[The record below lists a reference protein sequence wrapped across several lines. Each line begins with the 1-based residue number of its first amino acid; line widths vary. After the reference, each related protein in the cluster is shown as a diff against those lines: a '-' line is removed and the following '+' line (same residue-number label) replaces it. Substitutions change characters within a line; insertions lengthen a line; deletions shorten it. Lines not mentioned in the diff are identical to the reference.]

1 MCFRQGNA
9 PNSSG
14 TQHRRY
20 WVLTTRP
27 SMGVAGLPELAP
39 FPVPSVAAIW
49 LLPSLVLIGLPR
61 ASMVAQTWL
70 KMVVVSVL
78 AMW

>member
-1 MCFRQGNA
+1 
-9 PNSSG
+9 
-14 TQHRRY
+14 
-20 WVLTTRP
+20 
-27 SMGVAGLPELAP
+27 MGVAGLPELAP